1 MLIDIAN
8 TWNELLTFGII
19 AYMIAITFVVL
30 TFALTKYK
38 RTILGAISALIAMSL
53 SSISKIVIK
62 ISIILALVRLILNF
76 I

>member
-53 SSISKIVIK
+53 GSISKIVIK

>member
-1 MLIDIAN
+1 MLIDIVN

-19 AYMIAITFVVL
+19 AYMIAITFVLL

-53 SSISKIVIK
+53 GSISKIVIK